1 MNIAK
6 ILAVALAVFG
16 EVEGDLRDG
25 KLTVDEILDVGKTV
39 VDKLGYGDK
48 PIITTNALT
57 GTPTNA
63 PAK

>member
-6 ILAVALAVFG
+6 YLAVALAVFG
-16 EVEGDLRDG
+16 EVEGDLKDG
-25 KLTVDEILDVGKTV
+25 KLTIDEIIDTGKTI

-48 PIITTNALT
+48 PIITTKSAQN
-57 GTPTNA
+57 TPTNA